1 MAYQFV
7 PGSWV
12 WIHDEEER
20 YLPAKVKKQF
30 KKGDST
36 QVQTE
41 DGENRNL
48 SPADT
53 QLVEDCNPEALDSGI
68 MDLVNISDLN
78 EMSILHNLRIRFKED
93 LIYTNISS
101 ILISVNPFKLL
112 PLYTPERL
120 EMYRKGGR
128 ELPPHVFAIAS
139 NSYKNMLSDNL
150 DQSVVISGESGA
162 GKSEATK
169 LILQFLT
176 DVSSK
181 SSDAGSVEHKSSA
194 LEQQIL
200 AANPILEAFGNAKT
214 LRNNNSSRFGKLIT
228 VNFDKNGS
236 ITGGGIINYLLEK
249 SRVVVQTKGERN
261 YHIFY
266 QLLSAADT
274 DPALTAEFK
283 LQAPDLFSFTS
294 QSGVT
299 NVDGISD
306 EKDFEDVGNSM
317 DILKFSPEEKHHVFK
332 IVAGVLHFGNVKF
345 KVDKKS
351 TGDDG
356 SLISNTDVLDHAC
369 KMFECD
375 TKNMEK
381 FLTHRHIGTRSK
393 VLVPYSVGHAQD
405 ARDAM
410 VKKVYTELFQFLVD
424 KINVV
429 LSMSGIKRHKFIG
442 VLDIFGFESFAVNSF
457 EQLCINFCNEKL
469 QFHFNEHIFKMEQSL
484 YKAEGIVIP
493 GTAFVDNQP
502 TLDLL
507 EMKVTGIFSM
517 ADEEIN
523 VPKGSDHG
531 LLAKIYQR
539 HGDGKHPNL
548 ARPKAKDVIDHL
560 NNFGIIHYAGVVYYN
575 SENFLEKNKDTL
587 HSDIIEVLQ
596 QSNLNM
602 VKSMFPHEEVD
613 ESTMGRGKNSSK
625 KKTLGFQFKS
635 QLNELIKTLNSTSPH
650 FVRCMKSNDEK
661 AGNLFTSGRMQDQL
675 RYAGLVEVCRIR
687 KLGFPVRRLFNEFYN
702 RFRPIDLMAP
712 NLDALI
718 KALIAKGVMK
728 EGEWAKGNTRVF
740 MRTAQSQAL
749 EIQREKSLEG
759 VAIIIQKFVR
769 RFINRRR
776 YKRYKKIIVDL
787 AAAIAKRDE
796 ETLSHIIDL
805 SFELP
810 HGGQHVKVVND
821 AKVLIVR
828 LREEKKCTNLL
839 AAGITTRDINS
850 LKSALSVH
858 AAMDPPFDTPL
869 AAEALVLLTRLEEE
883 LALKAALLSAI
894 AARERT
900 QLIAH
905 IDKAKTMDFQCNEVS
920 QAEALLER
928 LDLEVTLLAALTDA
942 MNRNHLDDINA
953 AIQKCMEA
961 GNMEVYYP
969 DQLQAAS
976 ELKNVLYAKEVAREE
991 ERKRRE
997 AEEERQKEALRQIEL
1012 KRNQQIADAKEH
1024 LTNALLSC
1032 DINQLNKALQD
1043 AITVGANVPE
1053 VEQARQLLES
1063 LKNSQEVKSQL
1074 QAAIRV
1080 LEVKSESGIS
1090 ESDLSPLKT
1099 AIDSAARVVKIKGT
1113 FQEYTDANDKLAIF
1127 VKHVQAKAD
1136 LEAGLASRDRTKL
1149 REALDAAEDLDMQI
1163 AIMSKAREIVK
1174 DLEVSRAVP
1183 SGEKAAPQPYDAAEE
1198 ARKMRQEIA
1207 KQARFDIKNF
1217 PNLRTADDFARG
1229 AILNKSKIKE
1239 TFLCFQANVVPKS
1252 LTDINKESNKL
1263 ALQIHKDLLGY
1274 MGDKQLPFPAML
1286 AQDILRKGYE
1296 YKPIRDEIYLL
1307 IIKQLTNNPRPESV
1321 AKGWQVMCMCVG
1333 TFPPSPEFENF
1344 LLHYIIE
1351 KRDRGRGA
1359 VIDYARYC
1367 LRTLEAMLNSGDGT
1381 GFVPSVEEILAYK
1394 ERPPILAT
1402 IYLVDGNIITE
1413 NLPLTPDLN
1422 VGKVLEM
1429 CSGWL
1434 DLKDS
1439 RTSTLGMFVYDLGE
1453 IEDVR
1458 VGEDPYAKTPY
1469 ADLKR
1474 TPRPLRNEDYMGD
1487 TIVQKARQRRKF
1499 KFVLKRKIFLPKY
1512 NYRGDDPFFER
1523 MTYLQ
1528 AEDET
1533 IIQGNLEIPSISEA
1547 VHLAAISMAVAF
1559 GEDMPPSVDEMI
1571 DSSVIDFVPPDW
1583 RESKPAK
1590 QWAELILQYRDSLI
1604 YVEPDDL
1611 QDQFLQ
1617 IVQKNPVYGS
1627 HWFYAHKLDPSSTA
1641 GIPKNIQQLPY
1652 DLILAF
1658 NSDGM
1663 HIYDFA
1669 RQLLI
1674 SFPYSDICRWGGS
1687 SSQFSLIMADDQT
1700 NESYEFVLITSQA
1713 ADMAAIILDHIRAIM
1728 AEQEQE

>member
-1 MAYQFV
+1 MARFQ
-7 PGSWV
+7 PGNWV
-12 WIHDEEER
+12 WIQDEEER
-20 YLPAKVKKQF
+20 YLPAKVKKVF
-30 KKGDST
+30 AKGEAT
-36 QVQTE
+36 TVQTE

-48 SPADT
+48 TAAESA
-53 QLVEDCNPEALDSGI
+53 LCEDCNPEALDSGI
-68 MDLVNISDLN
+68 QDLVNISDLN

-112 PLYTPERL
+112 PLYTPEKM
-120 EMYRKGGR
+120 EMYRNGSRG
-128 ELPPHVFAIAS
+128 LPPHVFSIAS
-139 NSYKNMLSDNL
+139 NSYKNMLNEST

-169 LILQFLT
+169 LILQFLA

-181 SSDAGSVEHKSSA
+181 SNPGNGGSGQQSQNSA

-249 SRVVVQTKGERN
+249 SRVVFQTKGERN

-266 QLLSAADT
+266 QLLSAAET
-274 DPALTAEFK
+274 DPNLTAEFK
-283 LQAPDLFSFTS
+283 LQAPDLFNFTS

-306 EKDFEDVGNSM
+306 EKDFEEVQNSM
-317 DILKFSPEEKHHVFK
+317 NILKFSEEEKHTVFK
-332 IVAGVLHFGNVKF
+332 LVAGVLHFGNVKF
-345 KVDKKS
+345 KVDKKE
-351 TGDDG
+351 TAEDG
-356 SLISNTDVLDHAC
+356 SSVANPEVLAHAA
-369 KMFECD
+369 KLWGCD
-375 TKNMEK
+375 PDMIQK
-381 FLTHRHIGTRSK
+381 FLTHRHIGTK
-393 VLVPYSVGHAQD
+393 ADIVLVSYNISQAQD

-410 VKKVYTELFQFLVD
+410 VKK
-424 KINVV
+424 
-429 LSMSGIKRHKFIG
+429 
-442 VLDIFGFESFAVNSF
+442 
-457 EQLCINFCNEKL
+457 L
-469 QFHFNEHIFKMEQSL
+469 QFHFNEHIFRMEQSL
-484 YKAEGIVIP
+484 YKEEGIIIP

-507 EMKVTGIFSM
+507 ELKVTGIFSM
-517 ADEEIN
+517 CDEEIN
-523 VPKGSDHG
+523 VPRGSDKG
-531 LLAKIYQR
+531 FLQKIYQK
-539 HGDGKHPNL
+539 HEGKHPNL
-548 ARPKAKDVIDHL
+548 IRPKNKDVLNHL
-560 NNFGIIHYAGVVYYN
+560 NNFGVLHYAGPVFYN
-575 SENFLEKNKDTL
+575 VDSFLEKNKDTL
-587 HSDIIEVLQ
+587 HSDIVGVLLN
-596 QSNLNM
+596 SNISML
-602 VKSMFPHEEVD
+602 KQMFPV
-613 ESTMGRGKNSSK
+613 ESEDAAPGRKSAANT

-635 QLNELIKTLNSTSPH
+635 QLNDLIATLNSTFPH
-650 FVRCMKSNDEK
+650 FVRCMKSNDK
-661 AGNLFTSGRMQDQL
+661 KSGNLFTSSRMQDQL

-687 KLGFPVRRLFNEFYN
+687 KLGFPVRRPFQEFYK
-702 RFRPIDLMAP
+702 RYRCIELMAP
-712 NLDALI
+712 DLDSLI
-718 KALIAKGVMK
+718 KAMTSKGVLK
-728 EGEWAKGNTRVF
+728 AGEWAKGNTRMF
-740 MRTAQSQAL
+740 MRTLQSSEC
-749 EIQREKSLEG
+749 EIAREKSLVG
-759 VAIIIQKFVR
+759 VAVIVQKYAR
-769 RFINRRR
+769 RFIHRRKFK
-776 YKRYKKIIVDL
+776 YFKKILADL
-787 AAAIAKRDE
+787 AISIQRRQENELAQ
-796 ETLSHIIDL
+796 IIDM

-810 HGGQHVKVVND
+810 WGGAHIEVVKT
-821 AKVLIVR
+821 AKVLLIR
-828 LREEKKCTNLL
+828 LRDEKKCSQLL
-839 AAGITTRDINS
+839 ENAIFMRDINS
-850 LKSALSVH
+850 LHSALNVH
-858 AAMDPPFDTPL
+858 AALIPPFDTPL
-869 AAEALVLLTRLEEE
+869 AAEARTLLDRLEKE
-883 LALKAALLSAI
+883 LRLKNSLITAI
-894 AARERT
+894 AARDKVKLST
-900 QLIAH
+900 LISEAQ
-905 IDKAKTMDFQCNEVS
+905 AMNFTGNEVS
-920 QAEALLER
+920 QAIALVQRIDKE
-928 LDLEVTLLAALTDA
+928 EGLLAALKDA
-942 MNRNHLDDINA
+942 MKREHLDDLNRA
-953 AIQKCMEA
+953 YSECMELGMDA
-961 GNMEVYYP
+961 YYGK
-969 DQLQAAS
+969 DLSDAK
-976 ELKNVLYAKEVAREE
+976 ELKALLVAREIAKEE
-991 ERKRRE
+991 ERKKRE
-997 AEEERQKEALRQIEL
+997 AEEERQRKALEEIEL
-1012 KRNQQIADAKEH
+1012 KRNKQLQEAKSN
-1024 LTNALLSC
+1024 LQTALLSS
-1032 DINQLNKALQD
+1032 DIASLNKALQD
-1043 AITVGANVPE
+1043 AIQIGAQLPE
-1053 VEQARQLLES
+1053 VSQAREMLEA
-1063 LKNSQEVKSQL
+1063 LKNSQEVRSQL

-1080 LEVKSESGIS
+1080 LEVKAESGIS
-1090 ESDLSPLKT
+1090 EMDLQPLIRALEVAEKV
-1099 AIDSAARVVKIKGT
+1099 ARMKGGFQELTDAKALFVT
-1113 FQEYTDANDKLAIF
+1113 FQ
-1127 VKHVQAKAD
+1127 KHVKAKAD
-1136 LEAGLASRDRTKL
+1136 LDAAVASKDRLKL
-1149 REALDAAEDLDMQI
+1149 RSALDAAEDLDMQI
-1163 AIMSKAREIVK
+1163 AVMTKAREILK
-1174 DLEVSRAVP
+1174 DLEAVNRQLAGANNSSAP
-1183 SGEKAAPQPYDAAEE
+1183 AAPQPYDAAEE

-1239 TFLCFQANVVPKS
+1239 TFLCFQANVIPKS
-1252 LTDINKESNKL
+1252 LTDLNKDSNKL

-1402 IYLVDGNIITE
+1402 IYLVDGNVITE

-1439 RTSTLGMFVYDLGE
+1439 RTNTLGMFVYDLGE
-1453 IEDVR
+1453 LEDIR
-1458 VGEDPYAKTPY
+1458 QGEDPYAKSAY

-1533 IIQGNLEIPSISEA
+1533 IIQGNLEIPTVSEA

-1559 GEDMPPSVDEMI
+1559 GEEMPSTAEDMIEG
-1571 DSSVIDFVPPDW
+1571 SVIDFIPPDW
-1583 RESKPAK
+1583 RETKPVK
-1590 QWAELILQYRDSLI
+1590 QWAELILQYRESLI
-1604 YVEPDDL
+1604 FVEPDDL

-1617 IVQKNPVYGS
+1617 IVQKNPAYGS
-1627 HWFYAHKLDPSSTA
+1627 HWFYAHKLEPASYS
-1641 GIPKNIQQLPY
+1641 GIPLMIQQLPY

-1658 NSDGM
+1658 NSEGM
-1663 HIYDFA
+1663 HIYNFS

-1728 AEQEQE
+1728 AEQDME